1 MNKRKHHDF
10 YKIWLQNLVNGVHL
24 QTFWQAYGLTG
35 YQEIKAHDMDKTVFD
50 LFWDHSAARYR
61 EDNILAWDA
70 YIPRFHYAGVN
81 STLAE
86 KTITPNTTKS
96 PRRDTAHKVIGV
108 LAAHAEATDAQQRL
122 TRALMLLSKCNSTL
136 VRATNE
142 QDLLADICQLAIDV
156 AGYQMAWVGFA
167 QNDVTKSVCPVA
179 QAGSG
184 DKYLDT
190 ADISWANTE
199 RGLGPVGTA
208 IREKIAIVNQ
218 DVLNNPLFT
227 PWRNAALNCG
237 FQSCIALP
245 LMVNNKVLGALV
257 IYASEPY
264 AFNQEEVSLL
274 EELANDL
281 AFGIETL
288 RMRLKHH
295 AAEKK
300 IEYLAYHD
308 PLTGLPNRRLLKDR
322 FTYAVNANQGQ
333 SGIGVL
339 FLDLD
344 NFKQVNDSLGHN
356 YGDRFLVEVAA
367 RLQRVINNKNAILS
381 RQGGDEFVIL
391 LINADDLVI
400 VEDITQRIIN
410 AFVEPIHID
419 ECVLSTSF
427 SIGISRYPEDGREFD
442 SLLKRADT
450 ALANAK
456 ESGRNT
462 YKVFSE
468 KMNSNMLEY
477 MQLQEQLRIALK
489 NHEFQLHYQ
498 PQIDAV
504 NGQIIG
510 VEALIRWQHP
520 EQGMI
525 PPGKFIS
532 VAERSGL
539 IIPIGE
545 WVLNEA
551 CRQAVLWSK
560 TYNIPALVIAVNLSA
575 LQFKRGDLV
584 ETVTQALNRSGLPAN
599 QLELELT
606 ESVMLHDI
614 DIVKATLYSL
624 KRLGVRL
631 SIDDFGTGYSCLSYL
646 KQLAVDKLKIDQSFI
661 RDMVEDSE
669 DAAIVKAVIQ
679 LGHTLDL
686 KVIAEGVEKEDQLA
700 LLRTYGVDEIQGY
713 LISRPLTAQDFVT
726 CYENQK

>member
-35 YQEIKAHDMDKTVFD
+35 YPEIKARVTDKTFFD
-50 LFWDHSAARYR
+50 LFLNHSAACYR

-70 YIPRFHYAGVN
+70 DTPRFHYTGVN
-81 STLAE
+81 TTLAE

-108 LAAHAEATDAQQRL
+108 LAAHAEATDTQQRL
-122 TRALMLLSKCNSTL
+122 TRALLLLSKCNSAL
-136 VRATNE
+136 IRATDE
-142 QDLLADICQLAIDV
+142 QDLLVGICQLAIDV
-156 AGYQMAWVGFA
+156 GGYRMAWVGFA

-179 QAGSG
+179 QAGYG

-190 ADISWANTE
+190 VDISWANTE
-199 RGLGPVGTA
+199 RGLGPVGSA

-237 FQSCIALP
+237 FQSSIALP

-257 IYASEPY
+257 IYGSEPY

-288 RMRLKHH
+288 RIRLKHQ

-308 PLTGLPNRRLLKDR
+308 PLTGLPNRRFLKDR
-322 FTYAVNANQGQ
+322 FTYAVNASQGQ

-344 NFKQVNDSLGHN
+344 NFKHVNDSLGHN

-367 RLQRVINNKNAILS
+367 RLQRVINNKSAILS

-419 ECVLSTSF
+419 ECVLNTSF
-427 SIGISRYPEDGREFD
+427 SIGISRYPEDGWEFD

-462 YKVFSE
+462 YKFFSE

-498 PQIDAV
+498 PQIDAA

-510 VEALIRWQHP
+510 AEALIRWQHP

-551 CRQAVLWSK
+551 CRQAVLWSES
-560 TYNIPALVIAVNLSA
+560 YNIPSLVVAVNLSA

-606 ESVMLHDI
+606 ETVMLHDI
-614 DIVKATLYSL
+614 DTVKTTLYSL

-661 RDMVEDSE
+661 CDMVEDSD
-669 DAAIVKAVIQ
+669 DAAIVKAIIQ

-700 LLRTYGVDEIQGY
+700 LLRTYNVDEIQGY

-726 CYENQK
+726 CYKNQK

>member
-70 YIPRFHYAGVN
+70 DIPRFHYAGVN

-156 AGYQMAWVGFA
+156 AGYRMAWVGFA

-391 LINADDLVI
+391 LTNADDLVI
-400 VEDITQRIIN
+400 VEEITQRIIN

-498 PQIDAV
+498 PQIDAA

-525 PPGKFIS
+525 PPGKFIP

>member
-10 YKIWLQNLVNGVHL
+10 YKIWLKNLVNGVHL
-24 QTFWQAYGLTG
+24 QTFWQTYGLTG
-35 YQEIKAHDMDKTVFD
+35 YSEIKDRDMDKTVFD
-50 LFWDHSAARYR
+50 LFWDHSAVRYR
-61 EDNILAWDA
+61 EDNILAWDND
-70 YIPRFHYAGVN
+70 IPRFQYAGIN
-81 STLAE
+81 SRLTE
-86 KTITPNTTKS
+86 KTITPNTTKLL
-96 PRRDTAHKVIGV
+96 RRDTAHKVIGV

-122 TRALMLLSKCNSTL
+122 TRALILLSKCNSTL
-136 VRATNE
+136 IRASNE
-142 QDLLADICQLAIDV
+142 QDLLVNICQLAIDV
-156 AGYQMAWVGFA
+156 GGYRMAWVGFA
-167 QNDVTKSVCPVA
+167 QNDVTKSVYPVA

-184 DKYLDT
+184 DEYLDSV
-190 ADISWANTE
+190 DISWANTE
-199 RGLGPVGTA
+199 RGFGPVGTA

-237 FQSCIALP
+237 FQSSIALP
-245 LMVNNKVLGALV
+245 LIVNNKVLGALV

-288 RMRLKHH
+288 RMRVKHN

-356 YGDRFLVEVAA
+356 YGDRFLVAVAA
-367 RLQRVINNKNAILS
+367 RLQQVIGNKNAILS

-391 LINADDLVI
+391 LTNVRNVTII
-400 VEDITQRIIN
+400 EEITQQIIN
-410 AFVEPIHID
+410 AFIEPINID
-419 ECVLSTSF
+419 GYMLNTSF
-427 SIGISRYPEDGREFD
+427 SIGISRYPADGKEFD
-442 SLLKRADT
+442 SLLKQADS
-450 ALANAK
+450 ALAYAK
-456 ESGRNT
+456 ELGRNT
-462 YKVFSE
+462 YQFFSE

-477 MQLQEQLRIALK
+477 IQLQEKLRIALK
-489 NHEFQLHYQ
+489 NDEFQLHYQ
-498 PQIDAV
+498 PQIDAA

-525 PPGKFIS
+525 PPGKFIP

-551 CRQAVLWSK
+551 CRQAVLWSES
-560 TYNIPALVIAVNLSA
+560 YNIPSLILAVNLSA

-584 ETVTQALNRSGLPAN
+584 ETVTQALNSSGLPAN

-606 ESVMLHDI
+606 ETVMLHDI
-614 DIVKATLYSL
+614 DIVKTTLYSL
-624 KRLGVRL
+624 KKLGVRL

-661 RDMVEDSE
+661 RDMAEDSD
-669 DAAIVKAVIQ
+669 DAAIVKAIIQ

-700 LLRTYGVDEIQGY
+700 LLRTYNVDEIQGY